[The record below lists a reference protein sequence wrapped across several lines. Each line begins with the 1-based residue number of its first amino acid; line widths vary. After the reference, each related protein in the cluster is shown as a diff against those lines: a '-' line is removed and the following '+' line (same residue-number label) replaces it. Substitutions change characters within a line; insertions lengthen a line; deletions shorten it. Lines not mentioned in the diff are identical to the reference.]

1 MTKTKKT
8 TTKTAEP
15 MSIKT
20 VVNPVA
26 DMPKKTNTHGI
37 QNLNT
42 PKKKETKPSMYQLV
56 QNGGK
61 DKKGKPIYPVVYMI
75 KAEDI
80 IYDPEK
86 DVNRKIRYIPGEI
99 SIYEDEQKEDA
110 KVKSPITFNNGFLM
124 VDRTNPTLRKYLN
137 CCNLN
142 QSNPDR
148 DKNIRPAFKLLNH
161 QEKAKNNLE
170 KMMVEMDA
178 IRTALEMPLEK
189 LIGYA
194 KVLGINVNKSTDE
207 IRYDMK
213 MLAQKDPKSFI
224 SGMDDPKT
232 ELKETLLKASEYNI
246 IKLDR
251 DKITW
256 IKGDQRPVITN
267 VPLGVKAID
276 HMTEYCLSGK
286 GETALEHIKLQLER
300 LEG

>member
-8 TTKTAEP
+8 TTKTTEP

-42 PKKKETKPSMYQLV
+42 SKKTSTKPSLYKLTT
-56 QNGGK
+56 GGAK
-61 DKKGKPIYPVVYMI
+61 DKNGRPVYPVIYMI

-86 DVNRKIRYIPGEI
+86 DINRKIRYIPGET

-110 KVKSPITFNNGFLM
+110 KVKSPITFSNGFLM
-124 VDRTNPTLRKYLN
+124 VDRTNPTLRKFLDI
-137 CCNLN
+137 CNLN
-142 QSNPDR
+142 QSNPNR
-148 DKNIRPAFKLLNH
+148 NKTIRAAFKQMNH
-161 QEKAKNNLE
+161 QADAKKRIDKIMIEL
-170 KMMVEMDA
+170 DA
-178 IRTALEMPLEK
+178 VKSALEMPLDK

-194 KVLGINVNKSTDE
+194 KVLGINVDKSTDE

-213 MLAQKDPKSFI
+213 MVATKDPKGFM

-232 ELKETLLKASEYNI
+232 EIKEIILKSQEYNI
-246 IKLDR
+246 ISLGKSE
-251 DKITW
+251 ISW
-256 IKGDQRPVITN
+256 VKGDQRPVITH
-267 VPLGVKAID
+267 VPLGVKPLD
-276 HMTEYCLSGK
+276 HMADYCLSGK
-286 GETALEHIKLQLER
+286 GEATMEHIKLR
-300 LEG
+300 LESLGE